1 MVRSG
6 HSALNWAKT
15 FALISGSSG
24 TDSLMAKTRQ
34 AITANFDPG
43 YTGKFLPQTM
53 YPFDIKD

>member
-34 AITANFDPG
+34 TIIANFDPD

-53 YPFDIKD
+53 